1 MVDAARSALPAGPIT
16 HNLHSG
22 PAPRAAKTKK
32 GNSHA
37 YPYRQTFRQIF
48 PVRALSSP
56 WSSPPKIP
64 SFKFD
69 GRLPSGA
76 VAAGVAAIA
85 LLILLLSTY
94 FTIDQ
99 GERGVILHNGAI
111 AGEAEPGLHFKM
123 PIITS
128 IAKISV
134 QIQKEAFEKTPDGDT
149 RLQAYSRDQQPATI
163 AMAVNYH
170 VTDASAV
177 YAQYG
182 SLANMKSRI
191 INSRAYEQLKN
202 VFGQFDAADAIQ
214 KRALLNAEVFAAI
227 RKSVS
232 GPVTIDS
239 VQIEDITFSTQY
251 EGAVEARMQAI
262 VKQQQAEA
270 DKQKRI
276 IDADASAYEVKAAAD
291 AKAHQ
296 IEVQGKAE
304 AGAIQARGDALRNNP
319 SLPTLVAAEK
329 WNGILPTTMV
339 PGNALPFL
347 NLAK

>member
-1 MVDAARSALPAGPIT
+1 MWIVEVRVLTTPWVPQKGLPQFSAPNLP
-16 HNLHSG
+16 
-22 PAPRAAKTKK
+22 
-32 GNSHA
+32 
-37 YPYRQTFRQIF
+37 
-48 PVRALSSP
+48 PVAL
-56 WSSPPKIP
+56 
-64 SFKFD
+64 
-69 GRLPSGA
+69 
-76 VAAGVAAIA
+76 GVGFIVIM
-85 LLILLLSTY
+85 LLIVFSTY

-128 IAKISV
+128 IEKISV
-134 QIQKEAFEKTPDGDT
+134 QIQKESFQKTADGDS
-149 RLQAYSRDQQPATI
+149 RMQAYSRDQQPATI
-163 AMAVNYH
+163 ALSVNYH

-182 SLANMKSRI
+182 SLANMQSRI
-191 INSRAYEQLKN
+191 INPKTFEQLKN

-214 KRALLNAEVFAAI
+214 KRASLNADVYTSIRAAV
-227 RKSVS
+227 R
-232 GPVTIDS
+232 GPVVIDS

-251 EGAVEARMQAI
+251 EAAVEARMQAI

-296 IEVQGKAE
+296 IEVQGSAE
-304 AGAIQARGDALRNNP
+304 AGAIKARGDALRENP
-319 SLPTLVAAEK
+319 GLPTLVAAEK
-329 WNGILPTTMV
+329 WNGVLPTTMV

-347 NLAK
+347 NINK

>member
-1 MVDAARSALPAGPIT
+1 M
-16 HNLHSG
+16 
-22 PAPRAAKTKK
+22 
-32 GNSHA
+32 
-37 YPYRQTFRQIF
+37 
-48 PVRALSSP
+48 SSP
-56 WSSPPKIP
+56 WSTPSKIP
-64 SFKFD
+64 TINF
-69 GRLPSGA
+69 GGHQPSHILG
-76 VAAGVAAIA
+76 GVAAVIV
-85 LLILLLSTY
+85 LVVILLSTY

-111 AGEAEPGLHFKM
+111 AGEAEPGLHFKL
-123 PIITS
+123 PVITT
-128 IAKISV
+128 IEKISV
-134 QIQKEAFEKTPDGDT
+134 QIQKAAFEKTEMGDT

-177 YAQYG
+177 YAQFG

-191 INSRAYEQLKN
+191 IDSRAYEQLKN

-214 KRALLNAEVFAAI
+214 KRALLNAEVYAAI

-232 GPVTIDS
+232 GPVAIDS
-239 VQIEDITFSTQY
+239 VQIEDISFSSQY
-251 EGAVEARMQAI
+251 EAAVEARMQAI

-304 AGAIQARGDALRNNP
+304 AGAIQARGEALRNNP
-319 SLPTLVAAEK
+319 ALPTLVAAEK
-329 WNGILPTTMV
+329 WNGVLPTTMV
-339 PGNALPFL
+339 PGNSVPFV
-347 NLAK
+347 NVK

>member
-1 MVDAARSALPAGPIT
+1 VPQGKPQI
-16 HNLHSG
+16 NL
-22 PAPRAAKTKK
+22 K
-32 GNSHA
+32 
-37 YPYRQTFRQIF
+37 Q
-48 PVRALSSP
+48 
-56 WSSPPKIP
+56 
-64 SFKFD
+64 
-69 GRLPSGA
+69 LPSGA
-76 VAAGVAAIA
+76 FGIGVGVLAV
-85 LLILLLSTY
+85 LLVLASTY

-99 GERGVILHNGAI
+99 GERGVILHYGAI
-111 AGEAEPGLHFKM
+111 AGEAEPGLHFKL

-128 IAKISV
+128 IEKISV
-134 QIQKEAFEKTPDGDT
+134 QVQKEAFEKTAAGDT

-163 AMAVNYH
+163 ALAVNYH
-170 VTDASAV
+170 VTDASVV

-182 SLANMKSRI
+182 SLENMKSRI

-227 RKSVS
+227 RNAVR
-232 GPVTIDS
+232 GPVVIDS

-251 EGAVEARMQAI
+251 ETAVEARMQAI

-276 IDADASAYEVKAAAD
+276 IDADASAYEVKAASD

-296 IEVQGKAE
+296 IQVQGNAE
-304 AGAIQARGDALRNNP
+304 AGAIKARGDALRDNP
-319 SLPTLVAAEK
+319 GLPTLVAAEK

>member
-1 MVDAARSALPAGPIT
+1 MRIASRANCAELAATSRKRGP
-16 HNLHSG
+16 
-22 PAPRAAKTKK
+22 
-32 GNSHA
+32 HA
-37 YPYRQTFRQIF
+37 SSNRRQN
-48 PVRALSSP
+48 PSVRALSSP
-56 WSSPPKIP
+56 WSSPGKVPPINFGGMKGLSP
-64 SFKFD
+64 NF
-69 GRLPSGA
+69 LTGA
-76 VAAGVAAIA
+76 AVVLVAV
-85 LLILLLSTY
+85 ILVLSTY

-99 GERGVILHNGAI
+99 GERGVILHYGAV

-123 PIITS
+123 PFVTTIE
-128 IAKISV
+128 KISV
-134 QIQKEAFEKTPDGDT
+134 QIQKEGFEKTADGDT

-163 AMAVNYH
+163 ALAVNYH

-177 YAQYG
+177 YAEFG
-182 SLANMKSRI
+182 SLDNMKSRI
-191 INSRAYEQLKN
+191 IDSRAYEQLKN

-232 GPVTIDS
+232 GPVAIDS
-239 VQIEDITFSTQY
+239 VQIEDISFSGQY
-251 EGAVEARMQAI
+251 EAAVEARMQAI

-319 SLPTLVAAEK
+319 TLPTLVAAEK
-329 WNGILPTTMV
+329 WNGVLPTTMV
-339 PGNALPFL
+339 PGNTVPFL
-347 NLAK
+347 NIAK

>member
-1 MVDAARSALPAGPIT
+1 MSQPWGLPGKRPEF
-16 HNLHSG
+16 NMG
-22 PAPRAAKTKK
+22 
-32 GNSHA
+32 G
-37 YPYRQTFRQIF
+37 
-48 PVRALSSP
+48 
-56 WSSPPKIP
+56 
-64 SFKFD
+64 
-69 GRLPSGA
+69 LPSSTM
-76 VAAGVAAIA
+76 VAGLVVIA
-85 LLILLLSTY
+85 LLLIVYSTY

-111 AGEAEPGLHFKM
+111 AGEAEPGLHFKL

-134 QIQKEAFEKTPDGDT
+134 QIQKEAFEKNADGDT
-149 RLQAYSRDQQPATI
+149 RMQAYSRDQQPATI
-163 AMAVNYH
+163 AMSVNYH

-182 SLANMKSRI
+182 SLANMASRI
-191 INSRAYEQLKN
+191 INPKAYEQLKN

-214 KRALLNAEVFAAI
+214 KRASLNAEVYDAI
-227 RKSVS
+227 RSAVR
-232 GPVTIDS
+232 GPVVIDS
-239 VQIEDITFSTQY
+239 VQIEDISFSAQY
-251 EGAVEARMQAI
+251 EAAVEARMQAI

-296 IEVQGKAE
+296 IEVQGNAE
-304 AGAIQARGDALRNNP
+304 AGAIKARGNALRENP
-319 SLPTLVAAEK
+319 GLPTLVAAEK
-329 WNGILPTTMV
+329 WNGVLPTTMV

-347 NLAK
+347 NIAK

>member
-1 MVDAARSALPAGPIT
+1 MSQPWGLPGKRPEFT
-16 HNLHSG
+16 V
-22 PAPRAAKTKK
+22 
-32 GNSHA
+32 GN
-37 YPYRQTFRQIF
+37 
-48 PVRALSSP
+48 
-56 WSSPPKIP
+56 
-64 SFKFD
+64 
-69 GRLPSGA
+69 LPSGTVVAGLA
-76 VAAGVAAIA
+76 VIA
-85 LLILLLSTY
+85 LLLIVYSTY

-111 AGEAEPGLHFKM
+111 AGEAEPGLHFKL
-123 PIITS
+123 PIITT

-134 QIQKEAFEKTPDGDT
+134 QIQKEAFEKTAEGDT
-149 RLQAYSRDQQPATI
+149 RMQAYSRDQQPATI
-163 AMAVNYH
+163 AMSVNYH

-182 SLANMKSRI
+182 SLESMASRI
-191 INSRAYEQLKN
+191 ISPKTYEQLKN

-214 KRALLNAEVFAAI
+214 KRASLNAEVYAAI
-227 RKSVS
+227 RGAVR
-232 GPVTIDS
+232 GPIVIDS

-296 IEVQGKAE
+296 IEVQGNAE
-304 AGAIQARGDALRNNP
+304 AGAIKARGDALRANP
-319 SLPTLVAAEK
+319 GLPTLVAAEK

>member
-1 MVDAARSALPAGPIT
+1 MVCALT
-16 HNLHSG
+16 
-22 PAPRAAKTKK
+22 
-32 GNSHA
+32 
-37 YPYRQTFRQIF
+37 
-48 PVRALSSP
+48 SP
-56 WSSPPKIP
+56 WVP
-64 SFKFD
+64 SNKRPQFSANN
-69 GRLPSGA
+69 LPIGI
-76 VAAGVAAIA
+76 VGIGVAVIA
-85 LLILLLSTY
+85 LLLLVFSTY

-111 AGEAEPGLHFKM
+111 VGEAEPGLHFKM

-128 IAKISV
+128 IEKISV
-134 QIQKEAFEKTPDGDT
+134 QIQKESFAKTAEGDA
-149 RLQAYSRDQQPATI
+149 RMQAYSRDQQPATI
-163 AMAVNYH
+163 ALSVNYH

-182 SLANMKSRI
+182 SLAGMQSRV
-191 INSRAYEQLKN
+191 INPKTYEQLKN

-214 KRALLNAEVFAAI
+214 KRASLNAEVYAAI
-227 RKSVS
+227 RGAVR
-232 GPVTIDS
+232 GPVVIDS
-239 VQIEDITFSTQY
+239 VQIEDISFSQQY

-296 IEVQGKAE
+296 IEVQGAAE
-304 AGAIQARGDALRNNP
+304 AGAIKARGDALRDNP
-319 SLPTLVAAEK
+319 GLPMLTAAEK
-329 WNGILPTTMV
+329 WNGVLPTTMV

-347 NLAK
+347 NLPK

>member
-1 MVDAARSALPAGPIT
+1 VHPLSQPWGLPGKRPEFT
-16 HNLHSG
+16 VGS
-22 PAPRAAKTKK
+22 
-32 GNSHA
+32 
-37 YPYRQTFRQIF
+37 
-48 PVRALSSP
+48 
-56 WSSPPKIP
+56 
-64 SFKFD
+64 
-69 GRLPSGA
+69 LPSGT
-76 VAAGVAAIA
+76 VVAGVAVIVL
-85 LLILLLSTY
+85 LLIVYSTY

-111 AGEAEPGLHFKM
+111 AGEAEPGLHFKL
-123 PIITS
+123 PIITT

-134 QIQKEAFEKTPDGDT
+134 QIQKEAFEKTADGDT
-149 RLQAYSRDQQPATI
+149 RMQAYSRDQQPATI
-163 AMAVNYH
+163 AMSVNYH

-182 SLANMKSRI
+182 SLESMASRVI
-191 INSRAYEQLKN
+191 SPKTYEQLKN

-214 KRALLNAEVFAAI
+214 KRASLNAEVYAAI
-227 RKSVS
+227 RSAVR
-232 GPVTIDS
+232 GPIVIDS

-296 IEVQGKAE
+296 IEVQGNAE
-304 AGAIQARGDALRNNP
+304 AGAIKARGDALRANP
-319 SLPTLVAAEK
+319 GLPTLVAAEK

>member
-1 MVDAARSALPAGPIT
+1 
-16 HNLHSG
+16 
-22 PAPRAAKTKK
+22 
-32 GNSHA
+32 
-37 YPYRQTFRQIF
+37 
-48 PVRALSSP
+48 
-56 WSSPPKIP
+56 
-64 SFKFD
+64 
-69 GRLPSGA
+69 
-76 VAAGVAAIA
+76 
-85 LLILLLSTY
+85 
-94 FTIDQ
+94 
-99 GERGVILHNGAI
+99 
-111 AGEAEPGLHFKM
+111 
-123 PIITS
+123 
-128 IAKISV
+128 V
-134 QIQKEAFEKTPDGDT
+134 QIQKEAFEKTADGDT

-177 YAQYG
+177 YAQFG
-182 SLANMKSRI
+182 SLINMKSRI
-191 INSRAYEQLKN
+191 INSRAYEQVKN

-232 GPVTIDS
+232 GPVVIDS
-239 VQIEDITFSTQY
+239 VQVEDISFSSQY
-251 EGAVEARMQAI
+251 EAAVEARMQAI

-329 WNGILPTTMV
+329 WNGVLPSTMV
-339 PGNALPFL
+339 PGNTVPFL
-347 NLAK
+347 NIAK

>member
-1 MVDAARSALPAGPIT
+1 M
-16 HNLHSG
+16 
-22 PAPRAAKTKK
+22 
-32 GNSHA
+32 
-37 YPYRQTFRQIF
+37 
-48 PVRALSSP
+48 SSP
-56 WSSPPKIP
+56 WSSP
-64 SFKFD
+64 
-69 GRLPSGA
+69 GRQPINFGGFRGLPPNFIIGA
-76 VAAGVAAIA
+76 AAVIV
-85 LLILLLSTY
+85 LVVVLLSTY

-99 GERGVILHNGAI
+99 GERGVVMHWGAVV
-111 AGEAEPGLHFKM
+111 GEAAPGLHFKM
-123 PIITS
+123 PVITT
-128 IAKISV
+128 IEKISV
-134 QIQKEAFEKTPDGDT
+134 QIQKGAFEKTADADT

-182 SLANMKSRI
+182 SLANMRSRI
-191 INSRAYEQLKN
+191 IDSRAYEQFKN

-214 KRALLNAEVFAAI
+214 KRAVLNAEVFAAI

-232 GPVTIDS
+232 GPVAIDS
-239 VQIEDITFSTQY
+239 VQIEDISFSSQY
-251 EGAVEARMQAI
+251 EAAVEARMQAI

-276 IDADASAYEVKAAAD
+276 IDADASAYEVKAVAD

-319 SLPTLVAAEK
+319 TLPTLVAAEK
-329 WNGILPTTMV
+329 WNGVLPTTMV
-339 PGNALPFL
+339 PGNTVPFL
-347 NLAK
+347 NIAK

>member
-1 MVDAARSALPAGPIT
+1 M
-16 HNLHSG
+16 
-22 PAPRAAKTKK
+22 
-32 GNSHA
+32 
-37 YPYRQTFRQIF
+37 
-48 PVRALSSP
+48 SSP
-56 WSSPPKIP
+56 WTPSPNRNPP
-64 SFKFD
+64 FNFGGFK
-69 GRLPSGA
+69 GGLPPGFLTGA
-76 VAAGVAAIA
+76 VAVIA
-85 LLILLLSTY
+85 LVIVVLSTY

-99 GERGVILHNGAI
+99 GERGGVLHWGAVV
-111 AGEAEPGLHFKM
+111 GEAEPGLHFKM
-123 PIITS
+123 PIITTVE
-128 IAKISV
+128 KISV
-134 QIQKEAFEKTPDGDT
+134 QIQKEAFEKSAETDT

-182 SLANMKSRI
+182 SLTNMKSRI

-232 GPVTIDS
+232 GPVAIDS
-239 VQIEDITFSTQY
+239 VQIEDITFSSQY

-329 WNGILPTTMV
+329 WNGVLPSTMV
-339 PGNALPFL
+339 PGNTVPFL
-347 NLAK
+347 NIAK

>member
-1 MVDAARSALPAGPIT
+1 LTTPWVQPNKLPQFRANNLPAG
-16 HNLHSG
+16 
-22 PAPRAAKTKK
+22 
-32 GNSHA
+32 
-37 YPYRQTFRQIF
+37 
-48 PVRALSSP
+48 AL
-56 WSSPPKIP
+56 
-64 SFKFD
+64 
-69 GRLPSGA
+69 GM
-76 VAAGVAAIA
+76 GVAVVA
-85 LLILLLSTY
+85 LLILVFSSY

-123 PIITS
+123 PIITT
-128 IAKISV
+128 IEKISV
-134 QIQKEAFEKTPDGDT
+134 QIQKESFARTADGDA
-149 RLQAYSRDQQPATI
+149 RMQAYSRDQQPATI
-163 AMAVNYH
+163 ALSVNYH

-182 SLANMKSRI
+182 SLAGMEARV
-191 INSRAYEQLKN
+191 INPKTYEQLKN

-214 KRALLNAEVFAAI
+214 KRASLNAEVYAAI
-227 RKSVS
+227 RSAVR
-232 GPVTIDS
+232 GPVVIDS
-239 VQIEDITFSTQY
+239 VQIEDISFSQQY
-251 EGAVEARMQAI
+251 EAAVEARMQAI

-296 IEVQGKAE
+296 IEVQGAAE
-304 AGAIQARGDALRNNP
+304 AGAIKARGDALRDNP
-319 SLPTLVAAEK
+319 GLPTLTAAEK
-329 WNGILPTTMV
+329 WNGVLPTTMV

>member
-1 MVDAARSALPAGPIT
+1 
-16 HNLHSG
+16 
-22 PAPRAAKTKK
+22 
-32 GNSHA
+32 
-37 YPYRQTFRQIF
+37 
-48 PVRALSSP
+48 VRALTTPWTPPSRIPRINPDHLPQGTFGFVLAGLVILIVLYSS
-56 WSSPPKIP
+56 
-64 SFKFD
+64 
-69 GRLPSGA
+69 
-76 VAAGVAAIA
+76 
-85 LLILLLSTY
+85 Y

-99 GERGVILHNGAI
+99 GERGVILHNGAM

-128 IAKISV
+128 IEKISV
-134 QIQKEAFEKTPDGDT
+134 QVQKESFENNAQGDA
-149 RLQAYSRDQQPATI
+149 RMQAYSRDQQPATI
-163 AMAVNYH
+163 ALSVNYH

-182 SLANMKSRI
+182 SLTNMESRI
-191 INSRAYEQLKN
+191 INPKTYEQLKN

-214 KRALLNAEVFAAI
+214 KRASLNAEVYAAI
-227 RKSVS
+227 RNAVR
-232 GPVTIDS
+232 GPVVIDS
-239 VQIEDITFSTQY
+239 VQIEDISFSKEY

-296 IEVQGKAE
+296 IEVQGNAE
-304 AGAIQARGDALRNNP
+304 AGAIKARGDALRDNP
-319 SLPTLVAAEK
+319 GLPTLTAAER
-329 WNGILPTTMV
+329 WNGVLPTTMV

>member
-1 MVDAARSALPAGPIT
+1 M
-16 HNLHSG
+16 
-22 PAPRAAKTKK
+22 
-32 GNSHA
+32 
-37 YPYRQTFRQIF
+37 
-48 PVRALSSP
+48 SSP
-56 WSSPPKIP
+56 WSTPPGKMP
-64 SFKFD
+64 SFGGMK
-69 GRLPSGA
+69 GVPSHILTGGA
-76 VAAGVAAIA
+76 VAIV
-85 LLILLLSTY
+85 LLVVLFSTY

-99 GERGVILHNGAI
+99 GERGVILHWGAVV
-111 AGEAEPGLHFKM
+111 GEAEPGLHFKL
-123 PIITS
+123 PVITTVE
-128 IAKISV
+128 KISV
-134 QIQKEAFEKTPDGDT
+134 QIQKEGFEKTGDSDT

-177 YAQYG
+177 YSQFG
-182 SLANMKSRI
+182 SLPNMKSRI

-232 GPVTIDS
+232 GPVVIDS
-239 VQIEDITFSTQY
+239 VQIEDISFSSQY
-251 EGAVEARMQAI
+251 ESAVEARMQAV

-329 WNGILPTTMV
+329 WNGVLPTTMV
-339 PGNALPFL
+339 PGNSVPFV
-347 NLAK
+347 NVAK

>member
-1 MVDAARSALPAGPIT
+1 MNVNFDKLP
-16 HNLHSG
+16 
-22 PAPRAAKTKK
+22 K
-32 GNSHA
+32 
-37 YPYRQTFRQIF
+37 
-48 PVRALSSP
+48 
-56 WSSPPKIP
+56 
-64 SFKFD
+64 
-69 GRLPSGA
+69 GA
-76 VAAGVAAIA
+76 VGAGIGVIV
-85 LLILLLSTY
+85 LLVILFSASY
-94 FTIDQ
+94 TIDE
-99 GERGVILHNGAI
+99 GERGVILRLGKI
-111 AGEAEPGLHFKM
+111 VGEAGPGLHFKL
-123 PIITS
+123 PVINS
-128 IAKISV
+128 IEKISV
-134 QIQKEAFEKTPDGDT
+134 QIQKEAFEKTESGDN

-177 YAQYG
+177 YAQFG
-182 SLANMKSRI
+182 SLINMKSRI
-191 INSRAYEQLKN
+191 INSRAYEQVKN

-232 GPVTIDS
+232 GPLVVDS

-251 EGAVEARMQAI
+251 ESAVEARMQAI

-319 SLPTLVAAEK
+319 SLPTLVASEK
-329 WNGILPTTMV
+329 WNGVLPTTMV
-339 PGNALPFL
+339 PGNVLPFL
-347 NLAK
+347 NIK

>member
-1 MVDAARSALPAGPIT
+1 MRVLSTPWTTPSNLPQF
-16 HNLHSG
+16 NVN
-22 PAPRAAKTKK
+22 K
-32 GNSHA
+32 
-37 YPYRQTFRQIF
+37 
-48 PVRALSSP
+48 
-56 WSSPPKIP
+56 
-64 SFKFD
+64 
-69 GRLPSGA
+69 LPSGIFGVGVILA
-76 VAAGVAAIA
+76 V
-85 LLILLLSTY
+85 LIVIIFSTY

-111 AGEAEPGLHFKM
+111 VGEAEPGLHFKL

-128 IAKISV
+128 IEKISV
-134 QIQKEAFEKTPDGDT
+134 QIQKEAFEKNSEGDT

-177 YAQYG
+177 YAQFG
-182 SLANMKSRI
+182 SLSNMKSRI

-227 RKSVS
+227 RSSVR
-232 GPVTIDS
+232 GPVAIDS

-251 EGAVEARMQAI
+251 EAAVEARMQAI

-296 IEVQGKAE
+296 IQVQGQAE
-304 AGAIQARGDALRNNP
+304 AGAIKARGDALRDNP
-319 SLPTLVAAEK
+319 GLPTLVASEK
-329 WNGILPTTMV
+329 WNGVLPTTMV

-347 NLAK
+347 NLK

>member
-1 MVDAARSALPAGPIT
+1 M
-16 HNLHSG
+16 
-22 PAPRAAKTKK
+22 
-32 GNSHA
+32 
-37 YPYRQTFRQIF
+37 
-48 PVRALSSP
+48 SSP
-56 WSSPPKIP
+56 WSTPPSKTP
-64 SFKFD
+64 SFNLD
-69 GRLPSGA
+69 GVKGLPSNVLMGGA
-76 VAAGVAAIA
+76 AAIA
-85 LLILLLSTY
+85 LVVLVASTY
-94 FTIDQ
+94 FTIDE
-99 GERGVILHNGAI
+99 GERGVVLHWGAVV
-111 AGEAEPGLHFKM
+111 GEAGPGLHFKM
-123 PIITS
+123 PIITT
-128 IAKISV
+128 IEKISV
-134 QIQKEAFEKTPDGDT
+134 QVQKEAFDKVGDTDT

-177 YAQYG
+177 YSQYG
-182 SLANMKSRI
+182 SLINMKSRV
-191 INSRAYEQLKN
+191 INSRAYEQVKT

-214 KRALLNAEVFAAI
+214 KRALLNAEVFNAI

-232 GPVTIDS
+232 GPVVIDS

-251 EGAVEARMQAI
+251 ETAVELRMQAI

-276 IDADASAYEVKAAAD
+276 IDADASAYEVKAASD

-329 WNGILPTTMV
+329 WNGVLPTTMM
-339 PGNALPFL
+339 PGNTVPFI
-347 NLAK
+347 NVK

>member
-1 MVDAARSALPAGPIT
+1 
-16 HNLHSG
+16 
-22 PAPRAAKTKK
+22 
-32 GNSHA
+32 
-37 YPYRQTFRQIF
+37 
-48 PVRALSSP
+48 LSSP

-64 SFKFD
+64 AFKFD

-76 VAAGVAAIA
+76 VAGGVAAIA

-123 PIITS
+123 PVITS
-128 IAKISV
+128 IQKISV
-134 QIQKEAFEKTPDGDT
+134 QIQKEAFEKTAEGDT

-239 VQIEDITFSTQY
+239 VQIEDITFSSQY

-339 PGNALPFL
+339 PGNTVPFL
-347 NLAK
+347 NIAK